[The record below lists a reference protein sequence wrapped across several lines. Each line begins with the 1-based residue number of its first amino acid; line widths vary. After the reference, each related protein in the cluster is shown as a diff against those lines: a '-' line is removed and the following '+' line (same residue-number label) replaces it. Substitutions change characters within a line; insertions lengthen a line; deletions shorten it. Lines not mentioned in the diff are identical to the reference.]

1 MKVRIS
7 KEVEVVEE
15 QPLSPMARIFQSPEV
30 DYCGVTIMGFKTK
43 FCPDVLLDALK
54 HNVSK
59 HPRFSAKLSEDGAK
73 WIETQINV
81 EDHVVVPNI
90 DPKEIGEDGQGFVD
104 DYISRLTM
112 IPLDRSRPLWDMHIL
127 NVKTSD
133 AEAVGVIRSHH
144 SLGDGMSLISLM
156 LACTH
161 KTSDPD
167 NTIIPSLKRRETV
180 PHGLRK
186 QGWFL
191 RSIFTVGSTITLLW
205 NTFVDVVLLF
215 ATILFLKDT
224 KTPLKGGADVGRNP
238 TRFYRRT
245 ISLDDIKLIK
255 NSMNMTINDVLLGI
269 TQAALSR
276 YLNRFYGKN
285 HEKESRALT
294 SNQNHLPRK
303 LRFRSGCT
311 VNLRPDIGFKPL
323 ADMMAKDSK
332 CRWGNYF
339 SFIILPFSIG
349 LQTDPLVYLEISES
363 MMARKKHSYHAEL
376 VYFIIKSVLK
386 VFGAK
391 AAATI
396 FNRPVEN
403 LTTCVSNNI
412 GPMDEISFRGHPI
425 AYIAPSN
432 YGQSQ
437 ALLVHYMSY
446 AGKMIISMAV
456 DPTVIPDP
464 HKICDD
470 MEESLKDMKAA
481 LSERGLL

>member
-7 KEVEVVEE
+7 KEEEVEEE
-15 QPLSPMARIFQSPEV
+15 QPLSPMASVFLSPEV

-59 HPRFSAKLSEDGAK
+59 HPRFSSKLSEDGAK
-73 WIETQINV
+73 WVEVQVNV
-81 EDHVVVPNI
+81 EDHVVVPFI

-104 DYISRLTM
+104 DYISRLTT

-127 NVKTSD
+127 NVKTPD
-133 AEAVGVIRSHH
+133 AESVVVTRSHH
-144 SLGDGMSLISLM
+144 SLGDGMSMISLI

-161 KTSDPD
+161 KTSDPG
-167 NTIIPSLKRRETV
+167 NTDIPSLKRRETV
-180 PHGLRK
+180 PRGLRK

-191 RSIFTVGSTITLLW
+191 RLIFTVGSTMRLLW
-205 NTFVDVVLLF
+205 NTFVDTVLLF

-224 KTPLKGGADVGRNP
+224 KTPLKGGKDVGRNP

-255 NSMNMTINDVLLGI
+255 NSMNMTINDVLLGV

-276 YLNRFYGKN
+276 YLNRLYGKN
-285 HEKESRALT
+285 HEVDRALT
-294 SNQNHLPRK
+294 WNQNHLPRK
-303 LRFRSGCT
+303 LRFRAGCT
-311 VNLRPDIGFKPL
+311 VNLRSDIGFKPL

-339 SFIILPFSIG
+339 SFIILPFSIS
-349 LQTDPLVYLEISES
+349 LQTDPLVYLKISKS
-363 MMARKKHSYHAEL
+363 IMARKKHSYHAAL
-376 VYFIIKSVLK
+376 AYFIIKSIRT

-391 AAATI
+391 AASTI
-396 FNRPVEN
+396 FNRPVVN
-403 LTTCVSNNI
+403 LTTCVSNVI
-412 GPMDEISFRGHPI
+412 GPMEEISFRGHPI

-446 AGKMIISMAV
+446 AGKMIISLAV
-456 DPTVIPDP
+456 DPRIIPDP

-470 MEESLKDMKAA
+470 MEESLKEMKAA
-481 LSERGLL
+481 LSEKGLL

>member
-7 KEVEVVEE
+7 KGEEVEE
-15 QPLSPMARIFQSPEV
+15 QPLSPMARVFQSPEV
-30 DYCGVTIMGFKTK
+30 DYCAVTIMGFKTK
-43 FCPDVLLDALK
+43 FCLDVLLDALK

-59 HPRFSAKLSEDGAK
+59 HPRFSTKLSEDGAK
-73 WIETQINV
+73 WIETQVNV
-81 EDHVVVPNI
+81 EDHVTVPNI
-90 DPKEIGEDGQGFVD
+90 DPEEIGEDGQSFVN
-104 DYISRLTM
+104 DYISRLTT

-167 NTIIPSLKRRETV
+167 NTAIPSLKRRQTV
-180 PHGLRK
+180 PHGLIK
-186 QGWFL
+186 QSWFL
-191 RSIFTVGSTITLLW
+191 RFIFNVGSTKRLIW
-205 NTFVDVVLLF
+205 NTVVDMLLLL
-215 ATILFLKDT
+215 ATILFLEDT
-224 KTPLKGGADVGRNP
+224 KTPLKGGAD
-238 TRFYRRT
+238 
-245 ISLDDIKLIK
+245 
-255 NSMNMTINDVLLGI
+255 TINDVLLGV

-276 YLNRFYGKN
+276 YLNRLYGKKN
-285 HEKESRALT
+285 EEEGVLT
-294 SNQNHLPRK
+294 SNQNHLPSK
-303 LRFRSGCT
+303 LRFRAGCT
-311 VNLRPDIGFKPL
+311 VNLRSDIGFKPL
-323 ADMMAKDSK
+323 ADMMTKDSK

-349 LQTDPLVYLEISES
+349 LQTDPLVYLKISKS
-363 MMARKKHSYHAEL
+363 TMARKKHSYLAAL
-376 VYFIIKSVLK
+376 VYFIIKLILK

-391 AAATI
+391 AAAAI
-396 FNRPVEN
+396 FNRPVVN
-403 LTTCVSNNI
+403 LTTCVSNVI
-412 GPMDEISFRGHPI
+412 GPMEEISFRGHPI